1 MARKKT
7 TARKRTQ
14 SSTRRTTKKQLEQEM
29 FKKKIIQNEII
40 GVIIFFFGVFM
51 LYSIWSKD
59 SGVFGNNLHNI
70 SMFLFGSVG
79 AFLIGVSFLGL
90 GFYITS
96 KLKPFNETLTLTCIL
111 VIIFNIMAFFN
122 VGGELLKYGAF
133 TNQLFNAV
141 LNVVTKGGII
151 GIWLGGIYTTLLSET
166 GAYIFIVALI
176 IVCLILIFKDNI
188 ANYKEDRKAIRQK
201 EREVKKE
208 IKAQRLTQKIK
219 DREEEIR
226 TRADRQPIKT
236 SLFPS
241 FKSKLIKNPYDEKD
255 AIKTSKDK
263 EEVLNKWEDEYKQS
277 KNPFKR
283 KEKNIIKEDVKKEE
297 PKKEEPIIRTYYRND
312 QGDFSKDVKEE
323 NKPKEEFNLEE
334 MPSKEEIKNRIRA
347 EQGID
352 EIIKETQEKQD
363 ETNKQ
368 IERTKDFV
376 NHKPVNKED
385 FIEDGEE
392 IPIEKIDVS
401 DIDRANKEQ
410 KEQLDKLREA
420 MNGGNTINQ
429 VEEAKE
435 KQIVN
440 EKPLVEEKEE
450 IPYVFPKP
458 SLLKPNKNRNNKGER
473 DRVLENTRILEETL
487 ANFKVGARV
496 TEVSIGPT
504 VTRYEMELDP
514 GIKVSKV
521 VGLQDNLAMALA
533 ANGIRMEAP
542 IPGKSAIGI
551 EVPNKE
557 VSIVGFR
564 EIVEDEKFK
573 NAKSKLAVALGKN
586 VTGDMVIMDIAKLPH
601 LLIAGATGSGKSVC
615 INAIINSILFHADP
629 NEVRLILIDPK
640 MVELNIYEGI
650 PHLLVPVETDPNHAA
665 GALKWAEKQ
674 MKIRYDLFAQNRVRD
689 INGYNKKMEKTG
701 GEKMAQWVIII
712 DELADLM
719 MTCASQVESAICRLA
734 QLARAAGIHLV
745 LATQRPS
752 VDVITGLIKANI
764 PSRISFAVSSQID
777 SRTILDMAGAEKL
790 LGRGDMLYSP
800 VGSNAP
806 MRAQCA
812 FISDEEVESVVKF
825 IKETQRPNYDEDAIK
840 GIETVSVEENM
851 PGSKDNLHKEDFID
865 EKFND
870 ALNLAFELGEVS
882 TSMLQRR
889 LRIGYARAG
898 SIIDELEQRGIISPK
913 DGSKPRK
920 VLKKRED
927 FFSNSVV
934 ESDEVYPEGTLDIED
949 EIM

>member
-1 MARKKT
+1 MNLARKKT

-14 SSTRRTTKKQLEQEM
+14 TSSRRTTKKQLEQEM

-90 GFYITS
+90 GIYITS
-96 KLKPFNETLTLTCIL
+96 KLKPFSETLTLACI
-111 VIIFNIMAFFN
+111 VFIIFNIMAFFN
-122 VGGELLKYGAF
+122 VGGDLLKYGAF

-151 GIWLGGIYTTLLSET
+151 GIWLGGLYTTFLGET
-166 GAYIFIVALI
+166 GAYIFIFACI

-188 ANYKEDRKAIRQK
+188 ASYKEDRKAIRQK

-208 IKAQRLTQKIK
+208 IKAQRLTKKIQ
-219 DREEEIR
+219 DREEQLR
-226 TRADRQPIKT
+226 TKADRQPVRT
-236 SLFPS
+236 SFFPS

-263 EEVLNKWEDEYKQS
+263 EEVLNKWEDEYKKS
-277 KNPFKR
+277 KNPFK
-283 KEKNIIKEDVKKEE
+283 KKDNSENVKQEV
-297 PKKEEPIIRTYYRND
+297 KKEEPIIRTYYRNEN
-312 QGDFSKDVKEE
+312 GDFKKEVNE
-323 NKPKEEFNLEE
+323 EKPKEEVIQNEKL
-334 MPSKEEIKNRIRA
+334 SKEEIKSKVRE
-347 EQGID
+347 EQGFD

-376 NHKPVNKED
+376 NHKPINKED

-392 IPIEKIDVS
+392 IPIERIDIS
-401 DIDRANKEQ
+401 DIDRANKAQ
-410 KEQLDKLREA
+410 REQLDKLRVA
-420 MNGGNTINQ
+420 MDNGSI
-429 VEEAKE
+429 AKITE
-435 KQIVN
+435 IENK
-440 EKPLVEEKEE
+440 EPLVTEKEQ
-450 IPYVFPKP
+450 IPYVFPDS

-504 VTRYEMELDP
+504 VTRYEMELEP

-557 VSIVGFR
+557 VSVVGFR

-573 NAKSKLAVALGKN
+573 NAKSKLSVALGKN

-840 GIETVSVEENM
+840 GIETVSAEENM
-851 PGSKDNLHKEDFID
+851 PGSKENLHKEDFID

>member
-1 MARKKT
+1 MVNKKT
-7 TARKRTQ
+7 NKKNKNTSKRKQT
-14 SSTRRTTKKQLEQEM
+14 TRTTKKQLEQEL
-29 FKKKIIQNEII
+29 FKKRIIQNEII
-40 GVIIFFFGVFM
+40 GVVILFFGVFM

-79 AFLIGVSFLGL
+79 TALIGLSFLAF
-90 GFYITS
+90 GFYIIS
-96 KLKPFNETLTLTCIL
+96 RLKPFTETITLICVII
-111 VIIFNIMAFFN
+111 IIFNIMAAFN

-133 TNQLFNAV
+133 SNQLFVSV

-151 GIWLGGIYTTLLSET
+151 GIWLGGIYTTLLSQV
-166 GAYIFIVALI
+166 GGYIFITATI

-188 ANYKEDRKAIRQK
+188 ATYKESRKAIRLK
-201 EREVKKE
+201 EKE
-208 IKAQRLTQKIK
+208 IKQEIREQKLTERIQK
-219 DREEEIR
+219 REEQIR
-226 TRADRQPIKT
+226 EQANKQPIKQGF
-236 SLFPS
+236 FPT
-241 FKSKLIKNPYDEKD
+241 FKNKLPKNPYDKNSLN
-255 AIKTSKDK
+255 TQKDK
-263 EEVLNKWEDEYKQS
+263 EEVLNKWEKEYKET
-277 KNPFKR
+277 KNQI
-283 KEKNIIKEDVKKEE
+283 EKSINCHKDNKS
-297 PKKEEPIIRTYYRND
+297 EPIIKTYYKD
-312 QGDFSKDVKEE
+312 EQGELNEVSNNTEIYPLKNTNE
-323 NKPKEEFNLEE
+323 KPN
-334 MPSKEEIKNRIRA
+334 KEEIKSRVRE

-352 EIIKETQEKQD
+352 AIIQETRESQD
-363 ETNKQ
+363 INNRE
-368 IERTKDFV
+368 IERTK
-376 NHKPVNKED
+376 K
-385 FIEDGEE
+385 FIEPKPATEDYISDLDE
-392 IPIEKIDVS
+392 PHIEKIDVS
-401 DIDRANKEQ
+401 DIDKANKEQ
-410 KEQLDKLREA
+410 KEQLNKIKEA
-420 MNGGNTINQ
+420 MNNNIATETISEN
-429 VEEAKE
+429 K
-435 KQIVN
+435 K
-440 EKPLVEEKEE
+440 LVEEKEA
-450 IPYVFPKP
+450 IPYIFPKAD
-458 SLLKPNKNRNNKGER
+458 LLKAAKGRNNKGEKE
-473 DRVLENTRILEETL
+473 RVLENTKILEETL
-487 ANFKVGARV
+487 SNFKIGARV

-504 VTRYEMELDP
+504 VTRYELELEP

-557 VSIVGFR
+557 VSVVGFR
-564 EIVEDEKFK
+564 EIVEDKKFK
-573 NAKSKLAVALGKN
+573 NSKSKLSIALGKN

-689 INGYNKKMEKTG
+689 IKGYNKKMEETG

-790 LGRGDMLYSP
+790 LGRGDMLYAP

-825 IKETQRPNYDEDAIK
+825 IKETQHPNYDEDAIK
-840 GIETVSVEENM
+840 GIETVSIEENM
-851 PGSKDNLHKEDFID
+851 PSAKENIDKEDFID
-865 EKFND
+865 DKFND
-870 ALNLAFELGEVS
+870 ALNIAFELGEIS

-898 SIIDELEQRGIISPK
+898 RIVDELEQKGIVSAQE
-913 DGSKPRK
+913 GSKPRK

-949 EIM
+949 EIY

>member
-1 MARKKT
+1 LANRKIKNSRGGKKT
-7 TARKRTQ
+7 TGRTV
-14 SSTRRTTKKQLEQEM
+14 RTSKKQLEQDIYR
-29 FKKKIIQNEII
+29 KKIIQNEVI
-40 GVIIFFFGVFM
+40 GVIILFFSIFM
-51 LYSIWSKD
+51 LYSLWSKD

-79 AFLIGVSFLGL
+79 TALIGVSFLGL
-90 GFYITS
+90 GFYIIS
-96 KLKPFNETLTLTCIL
+96 RLKPFKETVTVVCVT
-111 VIIFNIMAFFN
+111 VIIFNIMAAFN
-122 VGGELLKYGAF
+122 IGGELLKYGAF
-133 TNQLFNAV
+133 TTQLFSAV

-151 GIWLGGIYTTLLSET
+151 GIWIGGFYTTFLSEI
-166 GAYIFIVALI
+166 GGYIFIVASIL
-176 IVCLILIFKDNI
+176 VCLILIFKDNI
-188 ANYKEDRKAIRQK
+188 ALYKEDRKAIRSK
-201 EREVKKE
+201 EREIRKE
-208 IKAQRLTQKIK
+208 I
-219 DREEEIR
+219 REERLNQKLIER
-226 TRADRQPIKT
+226 EEALRKQAMEPKSKT
-236 SLFPS
+236 GIFPA
-241 FKSKLIKNPYDEKD
+241 FKSKLPKNPYDENSINTD
-255 AIKTSKDK
+255 KDK
-263 EEVLNKWEDEYKQS
+263 EEVLSKWEKEYKES

-283 KEKNIIKEDVKKEE
+283 DKQNR
-297 PKKEEPIIRTYYRND
+297 EEPIIKTYYRSD
-312 QGDFSKDVKEE
+312 QGDFVDSD
-323 NKPKEEFNLEE
+323 
-334 MPSKEEIKNRIRA
+334 EEIKKNNSGSLNTEIKLSKDEIKSRVRA

-352 EIIKETQEKQD
+352 DIIKQTQESQD
-363 ETNKQ
+363 KANKE
-368 IERTKDFV
+368 IERTKSFV
-376 NHKPVNKED
+376 EHKDINQEDLIDNSPVEH
-385 FIEDGEE
+385 IERMD
-392 IPIEKIDVS
+392 IS
-401 DIDRANKEQ
+401 DIDKANKEQ
-410 KEQLDKLREA
+410 KEQLNKIKEA
-420 MNGGNTINQ
+420 MADGVVDGSTGSSLVI
-429 VEEAKE
+429 EKE
-435 KQIVN
+435 KV
-440 EKPLVEEKEE
+440 
-450 IPYVFPKP
+450 PYVFPKA
-458 SLLKPNKNRNNKGER
+458 SLLKRSASRNNKGER
-473 DRVLENTRILEETL
+473 DRVLENTKILEETL
-487 ANFKVGARV
+487 MNFKVGAKV

-504 VTRYEMELDP
+504 VTRYELELEP

-557 VSIVGFR
+557 VSVVGFR
-564 EIVEDEKFK
+564 EIVEDKKFK
-573 NAKSKLAVALGKN
+573 DAKSKLSIALGKN

-629 NEVRLILIDPK
+629 EEVRLILIDPK
-640 MVELNIYEGI
+640 MVELNVYEGI

-689 INGYNKKMEKTG
+689 IKGYNKKMEATG
-701 GEKMAQWVIII
+701 GEKMAQWGIII

-790 LGRGDMLYSP
+790 LGRGDMLYAP
-800 VGSNAP
+800 VGSTGP

-812 FISDEEVESVVKF
+812 YISDEEVEEVVKF
-825 IKETQRPNYDEDAIK
+825 IKRTQVPNYDEDAIK

-851 PGSKDNLHKEDFID
+851 PGSEKDVNREDFID
-865 EKFND
+865 DKFND
-870 ALNLAFELGEVS
+870 ALNIAFELGEIS

-898 SIIDELEQRGIISPK
+898 RIVDELEQRGIVSAPE
-913 DGSKPRK
+913 GSKPRK

-934 ESDEVYPEGTLDIED
+934 ESDEVYPEGTLDIEE
-949 EIM
+949 EIY